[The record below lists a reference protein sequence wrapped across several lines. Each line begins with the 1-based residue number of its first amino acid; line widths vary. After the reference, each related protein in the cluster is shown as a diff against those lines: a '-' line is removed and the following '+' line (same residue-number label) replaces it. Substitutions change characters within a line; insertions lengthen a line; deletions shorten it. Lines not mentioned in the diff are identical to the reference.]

1 MIHSLKNLLLLTPSL
16 YFNIC
21 DSNILNETEKEKVLQ
36 SYQDDPSKT
45 FRHTDFIK
53 ADFNELKKE
62 PDFVL
67 LSHFSMR
74 LIGKFQMSSNV

>member
-1 MIHSLKNLLLLTPSL
+1 MIPKKRK
-16 YFNIC
+16 YFNR
-21 DSNILNETEKEKVLQ
+21 TK
-36 SYQDDPSKT
+36 YQDDPSKT